1 MFGYVTPHLDQLE
14 ELDRQRYQAFYCGL
28 CHAIGDDQSQLA
40 RFGLT
45 YDMTFLAMLLGSL
58 YEDGEVDGEKR
69 CLPHMMH
76 ARATVQ
82 TPAVAYAAAMTVAL
96 IYHKCLDDWKDDR
109 ALGKRAHAVALSR
122 RYRAVRAA
130 YPRQCEAL
138 EQALSRIDDI
148 ERAAVAGTA
157 GAADT
162 LAAPDAGDAGAPAAG
177 ADTPAAVDAAAAPDA
192 AATEFGRAL
201 GEIFAWKDDF
211 WVDELRAFGMKLG
224 RLVYMMDAL
233 LDMDKDTASGN
244 YNPFV
249 VHEISEQDAYEDVVM
264 LASEAAFAFEKLP
277 LERDV
282 HILQSVVYAGVWH
295 DYNAQ
300 VIKAKE
306 QHGDE
311 RSL

>member
-28 CHAIGDDQSQLA
+28 CHAIGDEQSQLA

-76 ARATVQ
+76 ARSTVQ

-96 IYHKCLDDWKDDR
+96 IYHKCLDDWKDDH
-109 ALGKRAHAVALSR
+109 ALGKRAYAVALSR
-122 RYRAVRAA
+122 RYQAVRAA

-138 EQALSRIDDI
+138 EQALSRIDAI
-148 ERAAVAGTA
+148 ERAAAGVV
-157 GAADT
+157 GE
-162 LAAPDAGDAGAPAAG
+162 
-177 ADTPAAVDAAAAPDA
+177 VDAAGNAMGSGSATDTAAAVDA

-201 GEIFAWKDDF
+201 GEIFAWEDDF
-211 WVDELRAFGMKLG
+211 WADELRAFGMKLG

-233 LDMDKDTASGN
+233 LDMDKDAASGN